1 MINKKGQ
8 GMSTSTIILL
18 VLGMIV
24 LVVLAL
30 GFFMGWQKLG
40 SYLSS
45 NNVDSIV
52 SECNSACASG
62 SVYNFCSA
70 QKTLTDDQ
78 KVKTKASCNVFANV
92 AGFQKY
98 GVASCPSI
106 TCSLPCA
113 SIQING
119 KNGVIST
126 SGSSGKYDVSFM
138 AKDLSQGQIC
148 IIQ

>member
-30 GFFMGWQKLG
+30 GFFMGWQKFG
-40 SYLSS
+40 AYLSS

-52 SECNSACASG
+52 SECNSACTSG

-78 KVKTKASCNVFANV
+78 KVKTQASCETFANV
-92 AGFQKY
+92 PGFKKY
-98 GVASCPSI
+98 GIDSCQTI

-119 KNGVIST
+119 KKGVIST

-138 AKDLSQGQIC
+138 ANDLSPGKIC

>member
-18 VLGMIV
+18 VLGVIV

-45 NNVDSIV
+45 NNVDSVV
-52 SECNSACASG
+52 SECSSACTSG

-78 KVKTKASCNVFANV
+78 KVKTQASCAVFANV
-92 AGFQKY
+92 ADFKKY
-98 GVASCPSI
+98 GIDSCPSI
-106 TCSLPCA
+106 ACSLPC
-113 SIQING
+113 SDIQING
-119 KNGVIST
+119 KKGVIST
-126 SGSSGKYDVSFM
+126 SGSSGEYDVSFM
-138 AKDLSQGQIC
+138 AKDLSPGKIC
-148 IIQ
+148 IIK